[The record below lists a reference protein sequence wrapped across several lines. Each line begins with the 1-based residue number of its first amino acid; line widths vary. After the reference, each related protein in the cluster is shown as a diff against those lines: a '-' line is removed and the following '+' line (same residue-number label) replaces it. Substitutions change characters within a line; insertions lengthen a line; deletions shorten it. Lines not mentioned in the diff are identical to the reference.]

1 MFIPCRICAS
11 KKGPEP
17 GYFYVKVNGF
27 DAVQECSCHIAWR
40 KSEELYRA
48 AVEANVYTT
57 LTFQDYKGD
66 LSRTDLRCLQKIAS
80 DPKKFLDRG
89 SMIYLYGPN
98 GTQKTS
104 MVKVLGQSLINNGH
118 TVYYTRMNEM
128 IQTIIDASSFNDS
141 ESLAVENTYNKL
153 LTSEFLIVDE
163 SFDKSKITLYRSG
176 YQIPYL
182 DNFIRERYESRRKP
196 IIFVSNIKPDDID
209 ENLFGRSLKDLIVRS
224 TAESCLEFFDK
235 FVENRIKTSRTALFD

>member
-1 MFIPCRICAS
+1 
-11 KKGPEP
+11 
-17 GYFYVKVNGF
+17 
-27 DAVQECSCHIAWR
+27 
-40 KSEELYRA
+40 
-48 AVEANVYTT
+48 
-57 LTFQDYKGD
+57 
-66 LSRTDLRCLQKIAS
+66 
-80 DPKKFLDRG
+80 
-89 SMIYLYGPN
+89 
-98 GTQKTS
+98 
-104 MVKVLGQSLINNGH
+104 
-118 TVYYTRMNEM
+118 MNEM

-153 LTSEFLIVDE
+153 LTSDFLIVDE

-196 IIFVSNIKPDDID
+196 IIFVSNIKPNDID